1 MKWWVE
7 RDGRRLEVSV
17 SGEGQQFAVRVDG
30 SERRVS
36 FLPVAAN
43 LAALL
48 GEDGSAYSVA
58 HQRLGPRRWRISLG
72 DREFVVQL
80 RDPLERV
87 VAQRA
92 DGRQGPQEIRA
103 PIPGKVVR
111 IAVSTGDEVVAGQ
124 PLLVLEAMKMENPI
138 CAEEAGRVEEVLVSA
153 GAAVEGGQ
161 LLLVLR

>member
-17 SGEGQQFAVRVDG
+17 SGEGQEFVVRVDG
-30 SERRVS
+30 RERQVS

-48 GEDGSAYSVA
+48 GGDGSAYSVA
-58 HQRLGPRRWRISLG
+58 HQRLAPRRWRISLG
-72 DREFVVQL
+72 DREFVIQL

-111 IAVSTGDEVVAGQ
+111 VAVSMGDLVAPGQ

-138 CAEEAGRVEEVLVSA
+138 CAEGAGRVEQVLVSA
-153 GAAVEGGQ
+153 GATVEGGQ
-161 LLLVLR
+161 LLVMLR